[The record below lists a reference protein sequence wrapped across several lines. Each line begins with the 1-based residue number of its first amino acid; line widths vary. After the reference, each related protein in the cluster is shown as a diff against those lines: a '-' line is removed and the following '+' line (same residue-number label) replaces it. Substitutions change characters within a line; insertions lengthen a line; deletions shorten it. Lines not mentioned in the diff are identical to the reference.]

1 MNTRRLLIL
10 GATLSAALCAMPLQ
24 AQTSFPTKPIRLV
37 VPFPP
42 GGSTDVAA
50 RALGERLGRDLGQP
64 VVVENKPG
72 AGTTVAAA
80 HVASSPADGHTLYIT
95 GTITHGSAAA
105 LYSRL
110 PYDPVKSFAPVA
122 LVTQSP
128 FVVVVNAASRFNSLA
143 DLVAAG
149 RAEPG
154 GVSYGSSGNGAAP
167 HLATEML
174 ARSAGV
180 KFLHVPYKGV
190 GPALTALLGND
201 VQFAISD
208 VGAVP
213 HIKAGKLRA
222 LAVLSAGPSPLIA
235 GVPGMAQ
242 AGFKDVDISSNLG
255 IMAPAGTPADVV
267 AKLNAA
273 INQALGEEEL
283 RARLV
288 PLGQEPSPRTAEEF
302 GRILAGDVAKYRN
315 IVRDVGIKI
324 D

>member
-1 MNTRRLLIL
+1 MNTRRLLTL
-10 GATLSAALCAMPLQ
+10 GATLLVALSALPLQ
-24 AQTSFPTKPIRLV
+24 AQSNFPNRPIRLV

-64 VVVENKPG
+64 VVIDNKPG

-80 HVASSPADGHTLYIT
+80 YVASAPADGHTLYIT

-105 LYSRL
+105 LYGNL
-110 PYDPVKSFAPVA
+110 KYDPVKSFAPVA

-128 FVVVVNAASRFNSLA
+128 FVVVVNAASKFRTMA
-143 DLVAAG
+143 DLVQAAK
-149 RAEPG
+149 AEPSR
-154 GVSYGSSGNGAAP
+154 VSYASSGNGAAP

-180 KFLHVPYKGV
+180 SFLHVPYKGV
-190 GPALTALLGND
+190 GPALTALLGNE
-201 VQFAISD
+201 VQFTIAD

-213 HIKAGKLRA
+213 HIRSGKLRA
-222 LAVLSAGPSPLIA
+222 LAVLSASPSPLIA

-242 AGFKDVDISSNLG
+242 AGVHDVDVSSNLG
-255 IMAPAGTPADVV
+255 ILAPAGTPAEVV
-267 AKLNAA
+267 TVLNAA
-273 INQALGEEEL
+273 VNKALGEEDL

-288 PLGQEPSPRTAEEF
+288 TLGQEPASRTVEEF
-302 GRILAGDVAKYRN
+302 GRILARDVAKYRN
-315 IVRDVGIKI
+315 IVKDVGIKI

>member
-1 MNTRRLLIL
+1 MKTRRHVTVV
-10 GATLSAALCAMPLQ
+10 ATLFVALNALPLH
-24 AQTSFPTKPIRLV
+24 AQTSFPSRPIRLV

-64 VVVENKPG
+64 VIIDNRPG

-80 HVASSPADGHTLYIT
+80 YVANAPSDGHTLYIT

-105 LYSRL
+105 LYTKL
-110 PYDPVKSFAPVA
+110 NYDPVKSFAPVA

-128 FVVVVNAASRFNSLA
+128 FVAVVNAASRFRTLA
-143 DLVAAG
+143 DMIQAA

-154 GVSYGSSGNGAAP
+154 QVSYASSGNGAAP
-167 HLATEML
+167 HLSAEMV

-190 GPALTALLGND
+190 GPAMTALLGNE
-201 VQFAISD
+201 VQFSIAD

-213 HIKAGKLRA
+213 HIRSGKLRA
-222 LAVLSAGPSPLIA
+222 LVVLSALPSPLIP

-242 AGFKDVDISSNLG
+242 AGFNDVDVSSNLG
-255 IMAPAGTPADVV
+255 IMAPAGTPTDVV
-267 AKLNAA
+267 AKLNAS
-273 INQALGEEEL
+273 INKALGEEDL
-283 RARLV
+283 RARLAT
-288 PLGQEPSPRTAEEF
+288 LGQEPSPRTVEEF
-302 GRILAGDVAKYRN
+302 GRILARDVAKYRN
-315 IVRDVGIKI
+315 IVKDVGIKI